1 MENLVMKIAHYQ
13 MSSFNLFIDHFF
25 NKINPT
31 NNSNVIGL
39 DSLADSIYQ
48 MALGK
53 QAQLNGIKT
62 KSTLQ
67 SQMFSTVNSNSSN
80 ILLNTWIDLVIFSQ

>member
-1 MENLVMKIAHYQ
+1 MKIAHYQ

-31 NNSNVIGL
+31 NNSNIIGL
-39 DSLADSIYQ
+39 DGIADSIYQ

-53 QAQLNGIKT
+53 QAQLNGIKAH
-62 KSTLQ
+62 STLQ
-67 SQMFSTVNSNSSN
+67 NKMFSNVDSNSSN
-80 ILLNTWIDLVIFSQ
+80 ILLNTWIDLVVFS